1 MRKIAGA
8 IGLGAA
14 LTAGCLVAAGGASAE
29 QAQPRSLY
37 APSALVLTV
46 GQGEDARTATVQ
58 RAVTLS
64 CTPTPTGT
72 HPAPAEACAELSA
85 VNGDF
90 SALRA
95 TGTTSGQF
103 CTKDY
108 RPVVVTAQGVWQGR
122 SVRYERTFSNSC
134 VMQGTSNAVFAF

>member
-14 LTAGCLVAAGGASAE
+14 LTMGCLVTAGGASAE

-37 APSALVLTV
+37 APSALVLTI
-46 GQGEDARTATVQ
+46 GYGEDARTATVQ

-64 CTPTPTGT
+64 CNPKAVGT
-72 HPAPAEACAELSA
+72 HPAPAEACAELDR
-85 VNGDF
+85 VQGDF
-90 SALRA
+90 TVLQAA
-95 TGTTSGQF
+95 GTAPGTF

-108 RPVVVTAQGVWQGR
+108 RPVVVTAQGVWEGR
-122 SVRYERTFSNSC
+122 SIRYTHTFSNSC
-134 VMQGTSNAVFAF
+134 VMQSTSPVFAF